1 MRIGLNSGGVNSGDV
16 QRIAN
21 DTTVPV
27 SAGRTR
33 EVSGED
39 GDSVPEDMVT
49 ISSLAQQ
56 ALQMPEVRQD
66 RVNTLQQSVSDGEY
80 EVDPESIAEAML
92 A

>member
-1 MRIGLNSGGVNSGDV
+1 MRIGLNSGDV

-21 DTTVPV
+21 DAATPV

-56 ALQMPEVRQD
+56 VLQMPEIRQD
-66 RVNTLQQSVSDGEY
+66 RVSTLQQSVGEGQY
-80 EVDPESIAEAML
+80 EIDPESIAEAML